1 MKSGYIKIGLAVP
14 MAVVLIV
21 IAAVYQYSGSSAS
34 EKPSDLPLYLAAIPP
49 VLLASWGVYELVY

>member
-14 MAVVLIV
+14 LAVVLII
-21 IAAVYQYSGSSAS
+21 IAAVYQYANSSGSEPPS
-34 EKPSDLPLYLAAIPP
+34 EVPLYLAAIPP